1 MLTHALELNTTLI
14 NSKTARRP
22 RRVSPWTN
30 EITSQVIAPAP
41 ASTAPLIAADILV
54 AIDPGPVLGVGRDD
68 LTDTAVV
75 EAQRPP
81 ADVDDP
87 AATDPAATDPA
98 TTTSDLVRAL
108 HRTPRHV
115 VLVFS
120 GHRVALLDGHGGHL
134 APVAG
139 NTFPL
144 DLPAL
149 DSPTDQSD
157 SLQSALTAVDLALGS
172 YLRTRPVPVVLAG
185 PQTLLAAFRSA
196 SRNLARLAG
205 TVYGGFDDAP
215 TMELARRTRPV
226 LDRYLDAHQY
236 AALALLQDRSNDQ
249 LVASG
254 ITSVWHA
261 ARTQQPETLLV
272 EDGYRHRAR
281 LSPDGDAI
289 TPAKDD
295 VTASEVIDNLVD
307 ELIQTVLTR
316 GGSIVLAHDGALPEH
331 GRIALTLR

>member
-1 MLTHALELNTTLI
+1 MLTHALELNAILI
-14 NSKTARRP
+14 NPKTARRP

-30 EITSQVIAPAP
+30 EITSQIIAPAP
-41 ASTAPLIAADILV
+41 ASAAPLIAADIPV

-75 EAQRPP
+75 EAERPR
-81 ADVDDP
+81 AEVDDP
-87 AATDPAATDPA
+87 AEADLAI
-98 TTTSDLVRAL
+98 TTPDRVRAL

-120 GHRVALLDGHGGHL
+120 GHRVALFDGHGGHL
-134 APVAG
+134 ALAAG
-139 NTFPL
+139 TRFPM

-149 DSPTDQSD
+149 DSPADQGD
-157 SLQSALTAVDLALGS
+157 SLRSALAAVDLALGS
-172 YLRTRPVPVVLAG
+172 YLHTRPVPVVLAG
-185 PQTLLAAFRSA
+185 PQTLLAAFWSA
-196 SRNLARLAG
+196 SRNRARLAG
-205 TVYGGFDDAP
+205 TVYGGFGDAP
-215 TMELARRTRPV
+215 TPDLARRTRPV

-236 AALALLQDRSNDQ
+236 AALALLQDRRSDHR
-249 LVASG
+249 VASG

-261 ARTQQPETLLV
+261 ARTQQPELLLV
-272 EDGYRHRAR
+272 EDGYRYRAR

-289 TPAKDD
+289 TPAHDD

>member
-1 MLTHALELNTTLI
+1 MLNHALELNALLI
-14 NSKTARRP
+14 NSKSKTAHRP
-22 RRVSPWTN
+22 RRVSAWTN
-30 EITSQVIAPAP
+30 EITSQIIAPAP
-41 ASTAPLIAADILV
+41 APTAPLIAPDILV
-54 AIDPGPVLGVGRDD
+54 AINPGPVLGVGRHD

-75 EAQRPP
+75 DAQRPP

-87 AATDPAATDPA
+87 ERTDPAV
-98 TTTSDLVRAL
+98 TTPDLVRAL

-120 GHRVALLDGHGGHL
+120 EHRVALLDGHGGHL
-134 APVAG
+134 TPVAG
-139 NTFPL
+139 TRFPM

-149 DSPTDQSD
+149 DSPADQGE
-157 SLQSALTAVDLALGS
+157 SLQSALAAVDLALGS
-172 YLRTRPVPVVLAG
+172 HLRTCPVPVVLAG
-185 PQTLLAAFRSA
+185 PQTLVAAFWSA
-196 SRNLARLAG
+196 SRHLARLAG
-205 TVYGGFDDAP
+205 TVYGGFDVTP
-215 TMELARRTRPV
+215 TTELARRTRPV

-236 AALALLQDRSNDQ
+236 AALALLQDRISDQ
-249 LVASG
+249 HVASG

-261 ARTQQPETLLV
+261 ARTQQPEILLV
-272 EDGYRHRAR
+272 EDGYRYRAR

-289 TPAKDD
+289 TPAHDNI
-295 VTASEVIDNLVD
+295 TASEVIGDLVD